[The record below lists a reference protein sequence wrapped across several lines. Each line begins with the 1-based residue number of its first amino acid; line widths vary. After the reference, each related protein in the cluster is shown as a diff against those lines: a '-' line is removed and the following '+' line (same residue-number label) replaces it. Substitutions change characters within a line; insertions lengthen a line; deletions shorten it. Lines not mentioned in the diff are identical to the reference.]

1 MTQAAPPLIG
11 AISPVLITGGAGFIG
26 ANLADR
32 LAREGEHVLLLDSL
46 ARPGVERN
54 VAWLRARHPSRFAL
68 IAADV
73 RDAEASADAARG
85 ASAVFHFAA
94 QVAVTTSLVDPRDD
108 FSINTA
114 GTLGLLELLRTRAP
128 RVPFIFASTNKVYG
142 DLANVPVELKDGAYR
157 PVDELLA
164 RRGISE
170 NQPLDFHTPYGC
182 SKGAAEQ
189 YVLDYARSYGLLT
202 AVMRMSC
209 IYGPRQ
215 MGTEDQGWVAH
226 FLLKIAAGESVTIY
240 GDGHQVRDILFVDD
254 AVDTYVEAW
263 RRIGRI
269 TGRAFN
275 LGGGPANAVTV
286 RDVVARAETLFDRK
300 IAVEFQ
306 PWRSGDQRYYVS
318 DTRQVRAEL
327 GLTAPLGWR
336 DGMARLADWI
346 ASLENTELPTPAAL
360 QQVGT

>member
-1 MTQAAPPLIG
+1 MTPAAPPIG
-11 AISPVLITGGAGFIG
+11 GLSPILITGGAGFIG

-54 VAWLRARHPSRFAL
+54 VAWLLARHPSKISL

-73 RDAEASADAARG
+73 RDAQASADAARE
-85 ASAVFHFAA
+85 ASAIFHFAA
-94 QVAVTTSLVDPRDD
+94 QVAVTTSLVDPRED
-108 FSINTA
+108 FSINAA
-114 GTLGLLELLRTRAP
+114 GTLGLLESLRAGAP
-128 RVPFIFASTNKVYG
+128 STPLIFASTNKVYG

-189 YVLDYARSYGLLT
+189 YVLDYARSYGLPT

-226 FLLKIAAGESVTIY
+226 FLLKIAAGESAPFTATAIRCATSCSSTTPLAPMWKP
-240 GDGHQVRDILFVDD
+240 GAGSGASLD
-254 AVDTYVEAW
+254 AHSIWEADPPMPSRLETW
-263 RRIGRI
+263 SPAPKRSSIGR
-269 TGRAFN
+269 
-275 LGGGPANAVTV
+275 
-286 RDVVARAETLFDRK
+286 
-300 IAVEFQ
+300 
-306 PWRSGDQRYYVS
+306 
-318 DTRQVRAEL
+318 
-327 GLTAPLGWR
+327 
-336 DGMARLADWI
+336 
-346 ASLENTELPTPAAL
+346 
-360 QQVGT
+360 